1 MQDYILAGLVFLLFV
16 VFLFKTQSFAD
27 VMSPA
32 PAPAPGNCFSNSR
45 GVVQF
50 IDDPSGNNNALCQ
63 KQATGYPTAKPGESG
78 KHYCCK

>member
-32 PAPAPGNCFSNSR
+32 PAPGNCFSNSR

-50 IDDPSGNNNALCQ
+50 IDDPLGEQQRLVSKTGKGLSNCQ
-63 KQATGYPTAKPGESG
+63 AWRIR
-78 KHYCCK
+78 

>member
-32 PAPAPGNCFSNSR
+32 PGNCFTNSR
-45 GVVQF
+45 GTVQF

-63 KQATGYPTAKPGESG
+63 IQAKGYPNAKPSESG
-78 KHYCCK
+78 KHYCCQ